1 MTDPGSTGPEE
12 WSAQDRALLRAVLLG
27 HRPEGALAVPG
38 DPARGARRRLG
49 LAIAR
54 LDGEAVRALARDP
67 ASPLVS
73 ASDRLRLAYAAAKW
87 DPPSAE
93 HLLAE
98 AAAHWTAEQ
107 GQRLRAALALARP
120 PGEVTSGRTA
130 LRLGQGLPL
139 VEGVLAR
146 RHRGWFIV
154 DTGAP
159 HSVLSLDWCRRVGL
173 APAEGV
179 AHVVDDGAGG
189 RIEAVTTRL
198 DRLEAGG
205 TADDVPAIVFAFP
218 SSLEVAGILSPL
230 DAFAGLAV
238 TLDYAR
244 SSLSVGPEAVAGPG
258 EALAWSDGV
267 PLLPVTVQDRPA
279 FFLLDSGAGGE
290 VLCSGFARTLD
301 IGQRRQA
308 RTLTAAGTLPV
319 EMTGPLAIAVGR
331 AALRRLPFAVKP
343 CEKIDSLG
351 DPVGQDGILGAG
363 WLAGRTLQVDADR
376 RTCRFTD
383 PPDAQ

>member
-1 MTDPGSTGPEE
+1 MTDPGPPGPEE

-27 HRPEGALAVPG
+27 QRPEGALAVPG
-38 DPARGARRRLG
+38 DPARSARRRLG

-67 ASPLVS
+67 ASPLAS

-87 DPPSAE
+87 DPPTADR
-93 HLLAE
+93 LLAE
-98 AAAHWTAEQ
+98 AGVHWTAEQ
-107 GQRLRAALALARP
+107 GRRLRAARALNRP
-120 PGEVTSGRTA
+120 PREVAAGSAA
-130 LRLGQGLPL
+130 LRLEQGLPL
-139 VEGVLAR
+139 VEGVLDR

-159 HSVLSLDWCRRVGL
+159 HSVLSLDWCRRVGAAL
-173 APAEGV
+173 AEGV

-189 RIEAVTTRL
+189 RIEAVATRL
-198 DRLEAGG
+198 DHLEAGG
-205 TADDVPAIVFAFP
+205 TAGDVPAIAFAFP
-218 SSLEVAGILSPL
+218 PGLEVAGILSPL
-230 DAFAGLAV
+230 DAFSGLAV

-244 SSLSVGPEAVAGPG
+244 SSLSVGPEMVAGLG

-301 IGQRRQA
+301 IGQGRQA
-308 RTLTAAGTLPV
+308 QTLTAAGAV
-319 EMTGPLAIAVGR
+319 SIEMTGPLAIAVGR
-331 AALRRLPFAVKP
+331 AAPRRLPFAVKP

-363 WLAGRTLQVDADR
+363 WLAGRALQVDADR

-383 PPDAQ
+383 PPDRR